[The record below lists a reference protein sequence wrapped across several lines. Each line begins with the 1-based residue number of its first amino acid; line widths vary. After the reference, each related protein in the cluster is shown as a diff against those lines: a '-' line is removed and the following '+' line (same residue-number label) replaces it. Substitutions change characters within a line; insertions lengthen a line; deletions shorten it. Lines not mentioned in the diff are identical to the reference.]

1 MKVRKFAYFLMTFSF
16 ILIISGS
23 VSSFLIS
30 LRDDK
35 NRTYKR
41 MNDVNNSFEV
51 FSTNVTAFENFRDE
65 LYTNVFS
72 NTYFDTMYIDDTN
85 IKNKLSNYENLVD
98 ELDKNTKNLN
108 HLCDDVY
115 YPDSAVNKKCSNYR
129 SIYEQVINYFVSD
142 IDSYNKNV
150 EKYNNYQASQGS
162 NLIIKNYKT
171 TKKYIDYD
179 NDGKYSGKEE

>member
-1 MKVRKFAYFLMTFSF
+1 MNIRKFAYVLMTFSF

-30 LRDDK
+30 LKDDK

-41 MNDVNNSFEV
+41 MADVNNIFEV

-65 LYTNVFS
+65 LYNTVLN
-72 NTYFDTMYIDDTN
+72 NTYYDTMYIDDSN

-108 HLCDDVY
+108 KLCDDV
-115 YPDSAVNKKCSNYR
+115 
-129 SIYEQVINYFVSD
+129 
-142 IDSYNKNV
+142 
-150 EKYNNYQASQGS
+150 
-162 NLIIKNYKT
+162 
-171 TKKYIDYD
+171 
-179 NDGKYSGKEE
+179 